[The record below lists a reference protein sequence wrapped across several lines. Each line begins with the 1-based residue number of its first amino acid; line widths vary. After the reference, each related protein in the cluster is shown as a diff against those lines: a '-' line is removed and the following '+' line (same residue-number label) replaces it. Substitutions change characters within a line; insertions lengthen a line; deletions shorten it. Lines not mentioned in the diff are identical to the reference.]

1 MLVSL
6 MMASVWC
13 AANNLGVADGYSGI
27 TVKEAKVQ
35 GSPRG
40 SSIQASINGHLLD
53 VDNAQMRI
61 YNALGVSMAAYDLLG
76 NETQKVLDLRD
87 LASGVYTYTVC
98 CGKHSQTGKLVIV
111 K

>member
-1 MLVSL
+1 
-6 MMASVWC
+6 
-13 AANNLGVADGYSGI
+13 
-27 TVKEAKVQ
+27 
-35 GSPRG
+35 
-40 SSIQASINGHLLD
+40 
-53 VDNAQMRI
+53 
-61 YNALGVSMAAYDLLG
+61 MAAYDLLG